1 MLCICLDDDEPADK
15 NARARHV
22 WHGDGRNRFYDK
34 PLQFV
39 LSPTG
44 VGGFIGEHGM
54 MDGACIGAA
63 MKKEGLCLILAKLLF
78 TSLHPPRTP
87 HSPCSPSPHPPVTFL
102 HLTPSNLP
110 RHTHARLRQL
120 ADGGARQ
127 GHRRPQRHRP
137 RRWAT
142 RGRGP
147 QWAST
152 HPAVVR
158 GGPRCRGDDCL
169 GGAAV

>member
-1 MLCICLDDDEPADK
+1 MESAVLCICLDDDEPADK

-63 MKKEGLCLILAKLLF
+63 MKKEGLCLILAKLPF
-78 TSLHPPRTP
+78 TSLYPPRTP
-87 HSPCSPSPHPPVTFL
+87 HSPCSPLPP
-102 HLTPSNLP
+102 PP
-110 RHTHARLRQL
+110 RHLFTSHTIQ
-120 ADGGARQ
+120 
-127 GHRRPQRHRP
+127 
-137 RRWAT
+137 
-142 RGRGP
+142 
-147 QWAST
+147 SS
-152 HPAVVR
+152 
-158 GGPRCRGDDCL
+158 
-169 GGAAV
+169 